1 MVLICLQ
8 LIVDRI
14 RGMKI
19 LLVVLGV
26 VLVFEGAPYFLSP
39 ESTKR
44 VLREMLRMPGKSMR
58 LMGLLLMFTGLFLV
72 YLGTG

>member
-14 RGMKI
+14 RGMKF

>member
-1 MVLICLQ
+1 
-8 LIVDRI
+8 
-14 RGMKI
+14 MKF